1 MAKRK
6 TAMGREPKRR
16 PATGG
21 GLRAKPNMPM
31 QRLSPGVYRSAS
43 GGLVTQR
50 GRQLRAP
57 TPAPARQAVENMA
70 SQAGM
75 TPPPPQAAPPQAQ
88 QSLQDMATNS
98 GLQPTILIKPGP
110 LTDPGYFN
118 PQTMEKMQS
127 MFDLQAQNPQARE
140 NMQSMLERQAQN
152 QNMMGQ
158 YLPGQSQESMMQA
171 VYGQQ
176 GPYAPAAPQ
185 GDMLGFRAEAPQQR
199 QQQYF
204 QQAMMPPPQQQSFR
218 QGMAMPRYGQQ
229 YSPDQM
235 QARYQAMIAARR
247 GMGGQ

>member
-6 TAMGREPKRR
+6 TAMGREPKSR

-50 GRQLRAP
+50 GRQLRSP

-75 TPPPPQAAPPQAQ
+75 TPPPPQAAPPLAQ
-88 QSLQDMATNS
+88 QSLQDIASNS
-98 GLQPTILIKPGP
+98 RLHPGPLADPGYFNPRAMEKTILIKPGL
-110 LTDPGYFN
+110 LTDPGYAN
-118 PQTMEKMQS
+118 PQV
-127 MFDLQAQNPQARE
+127 RE
-140 NMQSMLERQAQN
+140 NMQSMLERQAQS

-171 VYGQQ
+171 VHGQQ
-176 GPYAPAAPQ
+176 NPDAPAAPQ
-185 GDMLGFRAEAPQQR
+185 GDMLGFRAEALQQR
-199 QQQYF
+199 QQPYF